1 MSIEDQYRNKTIA
14 ILNAESAIG
23 RVLLRKI
30 VIEFSE
36 QLNTIIIINIAT
48 KNESRTRAASLQ

>member
-30 VIEFSE
+30 VSEFSE

>member
-30 VIEFSE
+30 VAEFSE

-48 KNESRTRAASLQ
+48 KNERRTRAATLQ